1 VAARSPLAPGQKRLF
16 VFLSVATFFEGYDF
30 LALSQILPN
39 LRADMGLSESAAGWM
54 VAFINAG
61 TVVAYLLI
69 RKADRW
75 GRRRLMTLTIFGY
88 TLFTFLTGFAPDVYS
103 FAGFQFVARV
113 FLIAEWA
120 TAMVYAAEEFPA
132 ERRGTV
138 IGVISAFSS
147 IGAIV
152 CAGVV
157 PKLLAIEVDNPLTG
171 ETFGWRL
178 VYFVGI
184 VPLLLLAYARRN
196 LVESRR
202 FAEAGVAGKRQP
214 LGAIW
219 STPYARRVV
228 QLAVIW
234 GLTYVCSQNAVTFF
248 KEYAVHERG
257 FTDAQVGSSI
267 TIAALVS
274 MPLLFMVGPM
284 LDWLG
289 RRGGAVVVFVSG
301 AAGVAG
307 TYLLH
312 DRWPITGA
320 LVFGITGASAFLP
333 VLNAFTTELFP
344 TELRGDAFAWSNNL
358 LGRLSYVVS
367 PIIIGELAGD
377 HGWGPIL
384 VFTSL
389 GPVIALALVLALLPE
404 TVDRELE
411 ETAALG
417 AGDA

>member
-1 VAARSPLAPGQKRLF
+1 
-16 VFLSVATFFEGYDF
+16 
-30 LALSQILPN
+30 
-39 LRADMGLSESAAGWM
+39 
-54 VAFINAG
+54 
-61 TVVAYLLI
+61 
-69 RKADRW
+69 
-75 GRRRLMTLTIFGY
+75 
-88 TLFTFLTGFAPDVYS
+88 
-103 FAGFQFVARV
+103 
-113 FLIAEWA
+113 
-120 TAMVYAAEEFPA
+120 
-132 ERRGTV
+132 
-138 IGVISAFSS
+138 
-147 IGAIV
+147 
-152 CAGVV
+152 
-157 PKLLAIEVDNPLTG
+157 
-171 ETFGWRL
+171 
-178 VYFVGI
+178 
-184 VPLLLLAYARRN
+184 
-196 LVESRR
+196 
-202 FAEAGVAGKRQP
+202 
-214 LGAIW
+214 
-219 STPYARRVV
+219 VV